1 MHQRSVLNNGLRVLT
16 AAMPHTRSVSVGLF
30 VGAGSRY
37 EHDAIAG
44 ASHFLEHMLFKGSPK
59 RPQPQLI
66 SGAIEGVGGVLNAST
81 DREVTTYWTKTP
93 ADRFGLALDV
103 LADMVRRPL
112 LSPDE
117 YERERGVILEELAMT
132 YDQPDAYAD
141 LLIDQTLWPD
151 QPMGRD
157 IGGTP
162 DSVRAMPLAA
172 VADYHA
178 RQYVPANAVVAVAGN
193 VTHDQA
199 VQEADALLGD
209 WTGGEPLALHPVE
222 PAPPGARVAMA
233 PKRTNQAHVALA
245 LDGVSS
251 HDPARYAVD
260 ILNTALG
267 GGMTS
272 RLFVELR
279 ERQGLV
285 YEIFS
290 AASHYRDC
298 GALAVYFGSDPKRVD
313 DAIGAVLSELD
324 RLRQG
329 LDDDELRRA
338 VEYSTGRMMLRLEDT
353 RSAMAW
359 LGAQEL
365 LLGEVRTPEQV
376 AADIRALTTDD
387 VRRAAERCLLP
398 NACKLAVVGPY
409 RSQARFHRLLAA

>member
-16 AAMPHTRSVSVGLF
+16 SAMPHTRSVSVGVF

-37 EHDAIAG
+37 EHEAIAG

-59 RPQPQLI
+59 RPRPQLI
-66 SGAIEGVGGVLNAST
+66 SGAIEGVGGVINAST

-93 ADRFGLALDV
+93 AHCFSLALDV
-103 LADMVRRPL
+103 LADMVRHPL
-112 LSPDE
+112 LPPDE

-162 DSVRAMPLAA
+162 ESVRAMTLAA

-178 RQYVPANAVVAVAGN
+178 RQYVPGNVVIAVAGN
-193 VTHDQA
+193 VTHQQA
-199 VQEADALLGD
+199 VEEADALLGD
-209 WTGGEPLALHPVE
+209 WTGGEPLALYAVE
-222 PAPPGARVAMA
+222 PVASSAKVAMA
-233 PKRTNQAHVALA
+233 QKRTTQAHVALA
-245 LDGVSS
+245 LHGVSS
-251 HDPARYAVD
+251 ADPARYAVD
-260 ILNTALG
+260 ILSTALG
-267 GGMTS
+267 DGMTS

-298 GALAVYFGSDPKRVD
+298 GAVAIYFGSDPKRVD
-313 DAIGAVLSELD
+313 DAIGAVLNELD

-329 LDDDELRRA
+329 LNPDELRRA

-353 RSAMAW
+353 RAAMVW

-365 LLGEVRTPEQV
+365 LHGAVRTPEEV
-376 AADIRALTTDD
+376 AVEVRALTTEDI
-387 VRRAAERCLLP
+387 RGAAERCLLP
-398 NACKLAVVGPY
+398 NACNLAVVGPY
-409 RSQARFHRLLAA
+409 RSEARFHRLLAA